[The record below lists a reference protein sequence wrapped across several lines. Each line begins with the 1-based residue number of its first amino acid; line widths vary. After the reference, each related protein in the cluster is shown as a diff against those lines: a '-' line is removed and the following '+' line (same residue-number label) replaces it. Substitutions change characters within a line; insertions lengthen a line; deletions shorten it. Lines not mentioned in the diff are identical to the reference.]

1 MAFLE
6 LFLERQLSSC
16 ARFPAWLNKSFCWL
30 TLSFPVLWFLTDGR
44 VDLLLK
50 LIVLGF
56 LFVFVTRKEV
66 RQDGLVLLALSLIVF
81 LAWEY
86 VWQLYAIPQDLLGGR
101 FPTKY
106 VSFFCFFIPV
116 AYSTVLWRR
125 ISPYVI
131 LLGAALGLLIF
142 LAAYAPLTDW
152 QQAWQGQRVDF
163 GFRNAQHAGVFFGA
177 GLLAACFFGYRLLRA
192 ATGLKRVFA
201 ASFIFVFTTVML
213 YGAIVTQVRA
223 VWIAL
228 LLAFFTGLLAFFMT
242 GNFRHILA
250 WFKCR
255 RRLTIVFLML
265 LGLGALINI
274 LGVQDRIEKRI
285 LQENISVGSVQ
296 EAIHFE
302 SEAMTSSSVRIALW
316 TAAIDWIENRPLLG
330 WGMHSAEH
338 LIGKDDRFSPEF
350 KQSFGHLHNSYLEA
364 WVAIGA
370 IGICWVSVM
379 IVWIARSVICA
390 WRRGAMPTDA
400 FLFSWAF
407 FVFWAAVNCFES
419 YINYASGFYLTT
431 IIIGFLY
438 AFHLQQPSDSVL

>member
-1 MAFLE
+1 MRMAFLD
-6 LFLERQLSSC
+6 LFLGRRSSLSVPSSG
-16 ARFPAWLNKSFCWL
+16 WLNKSFCL
-30 TLSFPVLWFLTDGR
+30 LALSFPLLWFLSDGG

-86 VWQLYAIPQDLLGGR
+86 VWHVYAIPPNLLGGN

-116 AYSTVLWRR
+116 AYGTVLWKR

-142 LAAYAPLTDW
+142 LVAYTPLTDW
-152 QQAWQGQRVDF
+152 QRAWQGQRVGL
-163 GFRNAQHAGVFFGA
+163 GFRNAQHAGVFFGT
-177 GLLAACFFGYRLLRA
+177 GLLAVCFFGYRLLHA

-201 ASFIFVFTTVML
+201 ASFIFAFAAVMV
-213 YGAIVTQVRA
+213 YGAIITQVRA

-228 LLAFFTGLLAFFMT
+228 LLAFFTGLLAFLMT
-242 GNFRHILA
+242 GSFHHILT

-255 RRLTIVFLML
+255 RRLTMVFLML
-265 LGLGALINI
+265 LGLGAMINI

-285 LQENISVGSVQ
+285 LQENISVESVQ

-302 SEAMTSSSVRIALW
+302 SEAMTSSGVRIALW
-316 TAAIDWIENRPLLG
+316 TAATDWIENRPLLG

-338 LIGKDDRFSPEF
+338 LIGKDERVSPEF

-370 IGICWVSVM
+370 IGICWVSVV
-379 IVWIARSVICA
+379 IAWIARSVICA

-407 FVFWAAVNCFES
+407 FVFWTTVNCFES
-419 YINYASGFYLTT
+419 YINYASGFYLTST
-431 IIIGFLY
+431 VTGFLY
-438 AFHLQQPSDSVL
+438 AFHLQQSRD